1 MKQNKTIPSS
11 LADFIG
17 QILKKSQK
25 FPIIR
30 CCRKLI
36 GESPIV
42 YFPERGKGL
51 IWPFRSKHMTS
62 VVVVG
67 TQWGD
72 EGKGKITDFLSQD
85 AEVIA
90 RYQGGDNAG
99 HTIVIDGKKFKLHLI
114 PSGIFFPEKISVI
127 GNGVVINPKSL
138 VTELDYLHQEGVK
151 TDSLRISDRA
161 HVILPY
167 HIKLDQLQEAAKGD
181 NKIGTT
187 NKGIGPAYMDKA
199 ARVGIRIADLLDKDI
214 FAQRLKANLAEKN
227 RLFEKMYE
235 CQPLGF
241 DEIFEEY
248 YQYGQTIKDY
258 VTDTSVILNDALDA
272 GKRVL
277 FEGAQGVMLDIDQG
291 TYPFVTSSNPVAGG
305 VTIGSGVGPSKI
317 NKVVGVCKAYTSRVG
332 DGPFPTELNDE
343 TGNRIREVGH
353 EYGTTTGRP
362 RRVGWFDSV
371 VMRHS
376 RRVSGIT
383 NLSLNSIDVLSGL
396 PTVKICVAYDLDGKR
411 IDHYPASLEQLKR
424 CQPIYEELPGWEED
438 ITGCRSLDELPEAAR
453 NYVRRVGE
461 LVGVR
466 ISTFSVGPDRDQ
478 TNILDS
484 VWANI

>member
-1 MKQNKTIPSS
+1 
-11 LADFIG
+11 
-17 QILKKSQK
+17 
-25 FPIIR
+25 
-30 CCRKLI
+30 
-36 GESPIV
+36 
-42 YFPERGKGL
+42 
-51 IWPFRSKHMTS
+51 MTS

-127 GNGVVINPKSL
+127 GNGVVVNPKSL
-138 VTELDYLHQEGVK
+138 VKELEYLHAEGVS
-151 TDSLRISDRA
+151 TDSLRVSDRA

-199 ARVGIRIADLLDKDI
+199 ARVGIRIADLLDKEV
-214 FAQRLKANLAEKN
+214 FAERLKTNLAEKN
-227 RLFEKMYE
+227 RLFTKMYGSE
-235 CQPLGF
+235 GLSF
-241 DEIFEEY
+241 DDIFEEY
-248 YQYGQTIKDY
+248 YAYGQQIKQY

-332 DGPFPTELNDE
+332 DGPFPTELSDGVGE
-343 TGNRIREVGH
+343 RIREVGH

-383 NLSLNSIDVLSGL
+383 NLSLNCIDVLSGL
-396 PTVKICVAYDLDGKR
+396 DTVKICVAYDLDGKR
-411 IDHYPASLEQLKR
+411 IDYYPASLEQLKR
-424 CQPIYEELPGWEED
+424 CKPIYEELPGWEED
-438 ITGCRSLDELPEAAR
+438 IAGCRSLDELPENAR

-466 ISTFSVGPDRDQ
+466 ISTFSVGPDREQ
-478 TNILDS
+478 TNILES
-484 VWANI
+484 VWSNI

>member
-1 MKQNKTIPSS
+1 
-11 LADFIG
+11 
-17 QILKKSQK
+17 
-25 FPIIR
+25 
-30 CCRKLI
+30 
-36 GESPIV
+36 
-42 YFPERGKGL
+42 
-51 IWPFRSKHMTS
+51 
-62 VVVVG
+62 
-67 TQWGD
+67 
-72 EGKGKITDFLSQD
+72 
-85 AEVIA
+85 
-90 RYQGGDNAG
+90 
-99 HTIVIDGKKFKLHLI
+99 VIDGKKFKLHLI

-127 GNGVVINPKSL
+127 GNGVVVNPKSL
-138 VTELDYLHQEGVK
+138 VKELAYLHEEGVS

-167 HIKLDQLQEAAKGD
+167 HIELDRLQEESKGE

-187 NKGIGPAYMDKA
+187 IKGIGPAYMDKA
-199 ARVGIRIADLLDKDI
+199 ARVGIRIADLLDREV
-214 FAQRLKANLAEKN
+214 FAERLRINLEEKN
-227 RLFEKMYE
+227 RQFTKLYDAEA
-235 CQPLGF
+235 LSF
-241 DEIFEEY
+241 DDIFEEY
-248 YQYGQTIKDY
+248 YEYGQQIKQY
-258 VTDTSVILNDALDA
+258 VTDTSVILNDALDN

-317 NKVVGVCKAYTSRVG
+317 DKVVGVCKAYTSRVG
-332 DGPFPTELNDE
+332 DGPFPTELFDE
-343 TGNRIREVGH
+343 VGDRIREVGH

-396 PTVKICVAYDLDGKR
+396 DTVKICVAYDLDGER
-411 IDHYPASLEQLKR
+411 IDYYPASLEQLKR
-424 CQPIYEELPGWEED
+424 CKPIYEELPGWSED
-438 ITGCRSLDELPEAAR
+438 ITGVRHLDELPENAR
-453 NYVRRVGE
+453 NYVRRIGE

-478 TNILDS
+478 TNILES
-484 VWANI
+484 VWSSK